1 MSETGVIRGFKVFNP
16 DWTCRNK
23 QYTCPGAFEEDVTP
37 SVCDRGMHFCKKAA
51 DCFNYYSFNPEN
63 KVAEVI
69 ALAERTV
76 EDGDKCATNYLEI
89 VREIS
94 WQEVLEIVNTG
105 KGCTGLCNS
114 GNRNSGDWNSGD
126 WNSGN
131 RNSGNRNSGN
141 RNSGNRNSGNRN
153 SGNRNSGDWNSGDC
167 NSGDWNSGDCNSGD
181 CNSGDWNSGNRNS
194 GDWNSGDC
202 NSGDWNKCSFSNGC
216 FNTVEPKIYLFNK
229 PSDWTYRDWLNS
241 DARYLL
247 NQIPGDVLEYVWF
260 EDMTDEEKTAH
271 PEAKTTGG
279 YLKQLDNSECGSI
292 WWRGLND
299 YEKSII
305 KAIPNFDKEIFKE
318 ITGVDVDM
326 E

>member
-1 MSETGVIRGFKVFNP
+1 MSETGVIRGFKVFNS

-51 DCFNYYSFNPEN
+51 DCFNYYSSNPEN

-114 GNRNSGDWNSGD
+114 G
-126 WNSGN
+126 
-131 RNSGNRNSGN
+131 
-141 RNSGNRNSGNRN
+141 
-153 SGNRNSGDWNSGDC
+153 DC
-167 NSGDWNSGDCNSGD
+167 NSGDW
-181 CNSGDWNSGNRNS
+181 
-194 GDWNSGDC
+194 

-247 NQIPGDVLEYVWF
+247 NQIPGDV
-260 EDMTDEEKTAH
+260 
-271 PEAKTTGG
+271 
-279 YLKQLDNSECGSI
+279 
-292 WWRGLND
+292 
-299 YEKSII
+299 
-305 KAIPNFDKEIFKE
+305 
-318 ITGVDVDM
+318 DM

>member
-1 MSETGVIRGFKVFNP
+1 MSETGVIRGFKVFNS

-114 GNRNSGDWNSGD
+114 GDWNSGD
-126 WNSGN
+126 C
-131 RNSGNRNSGN
+131 
-141 RNSGNRNSGNRN
+141 N
-153 SGNRNSGDWNSGDC
+153 SGNRNSGDW
-167 NSGDWNSGDCNSGD
+167 
-181 CNSGDWNSGNRNS
+181 
-194 GDWNSGDC
+194 

-247 NQIPGDVLEYVWF
+247 NQIPGDVLEYV
-260 EDMTDEEKTAH
+260 
-271 PEAKTTGG
+271 
-279 YLKQLDNSECGSI
+279 CGSRI
-292 WWRGLND
+292 
-299 YEKSII
+299 
-305 KAIPNFDKEIFKE
+305 
-318 ITGVDVDM
+318 
-326 E
+326 

>member
-16 DWTCRNK
+16 DWTCRDK

-69 ALAERTV
+69 APADRTV

-105 KGCTGLCNS
+105 KGCTGLY
-114 GNRNSGDWNSGD
+114 NSGDW
-126 WNSGN
+126 
-131 RNSGNRNSGN
+131 
-141 RNSGNRNSGNRN
+141 
-153 SGNRNSGDWNSGDC
+153 
-167 NSGDWNSGDCNSGD
+167 
-181 CNSGDWNSGNRNS
+181 
-194 GDWNSGDC
+194 

-260 EDMTDEEKTAH
+260 EDMTDEEKAAH
-271 PEAKTTGG
+271 PEAKITGG

>member
-1 MSETGVIRGFKVFNP
+1 M
-16 DWTCRNK
+16 
-23 QYTCPGAFEEDVTP
+23 
-37 SVCDRGMHFCKKAA
+37 
-51 DCFNYYSFNPEN
+51 
-63 KVAEVI
+63 I

-114 GNRNSGDWNSGD
+114 GD

-131 RNSGNRNSGN
+131 R
-141 RNSGNRNSGNRN
+141 
-153 SGNRNSGDWNSGDC
+153 
-167 NSGDWNSGDCNSGD
+167 
-181 CNSGDWNSGNRNS
+181 
-194 GDWNSGDC
+194 

-260 EDMTDEEKTAH
+260 EDMTDEKKTAH

>member
-1 MSETGVIRGFKVFNP
+1 MSETGVVRGFKVFNP
-16 DWTCRNK
+16 DWTCRDK

-114 GNRNSGDWNSGD
+114 GDCNSGNRNSGD

-141 RNSGNRNSGNRN
+141 RNSGDCNSGNRNSGDCNSGNRN
-153 SGNRNSGDWNSGDC
+153 SGNR
-167 NSGDWNSGDCNSGD
+167 
-181 CNSGDWNSGNRNS
+181 
-194 GDWNSGDC
+194 NSGDC

-260 EDMTDEEKTAH
+260 EDMTDEEKAAH

-299 YEKSII
+299 YEKTII

>member
-1 MSETGVIRGFKVFNP
+1 MSETGVIRGFKVFNS

-114 GNRNSGDWNSGD
+114 GNRNSGNRNSGD

-131 RNSGNRNSGN
+131 RNSGDW
-141 RNSGNRNSGNRN
+141 NSGNRN
-153 SGNRNSGDWNSGDC
+153 SGNRNSGDWNSGD
-167 NSGDWNSGDCNSGD
+167 
-181 CNSGDWNSGNRNS
+181 WNSGNRNS
-194 GDWNSGDC
+194 GDW

>member
-1 MSETGVIRGFKVFNP
+1 MSETGVIRGFKVFNS

-114 GNRNSGDWNSGD
+114 GNRNSGDWNSG
-126 WNSGN
+126 N
-131 RNSGNRNSGN
+131 RNSGDW
-141 RNSGNRNSGNRN
+141 NSGNRNSGNRN
-153 SGNRNSGDWNSGDC
+153 SGNRNSGDWNSGD
-167 NSGDWNSGDCNSGD
+167 
-181 CNSGDWNSGNRNS
+181 WNSGNRNS
-194 GDWNSGDC
+194 GDW